1 MRYQKLRSILR
12 LFSVALPW
20 HQKISVAAVLLLL
33 IVGGVV
39 ACGPGHS
46 SHLVDLGTG
55 EHSNIGSSRGGT
67 VVPESDLVAIHVLPN
82 TDVPKGVVVS
92 LYDSPDGNNIAFV
105 KELYRIIDGINRTG
119 ALIPTRHLSNPT
131 KLELSRQEI
140 TLLVMVGQGR
150 MSDFERFKSRLKDE
164 RLGVEPN
171 GLIAVESDHP
181 RADLWLQDFGEFTKA
196 ELRGATEPV
205 YLLLDVNRNDHRGE
219 FSPEVFM
226 RLFRMPLVQ
235 LGDDDNLFGQYGGNI
250 DATPSGRLIMG
261 DAVRQGRKNSELPSL
276 FDRLRVLGNPDALEL
291 ESDWLSIGHIDE
303 YLTFTSSVLGCGET
317 LYYGQPLEGLRVVLD
332 KASDEEFAKFAKEA
346 AVESGISM
354 TRGRLKAAVQSFRRN
369 NRNGN
374 DRNVGP
380 EISIDL
386 ADYDLTRHDP
396 VWTSLDDEYGMSIG
410 AFDTLKWSD
419 PESLVRYYVWRN
431 LLDQE
436 IISRSVSKLLAT
448 ADCQQSEGLPVIY
461 RPNFKDKAKIHSPHD
476 RVVFHVG
483 DTAHLPGVANSLVLR
498 DHVIVPDP
506 GIQALR
512 DLTAERF
519 GRHLGGAR
527 SQVHFIDDRQY
538 HEKWGEVHCG
548 TNVIREMGVRHE
560 WHLIKR

>member
-12 LFSVALPW
+12 LFPMALPW
-20 HQKISVAAVLLLL
+20 HRNISVAAVLLLL
-33 IVGGVV
+33 VGRVV

-55 EHSNIGSSRGGT
+55 EHTNIGSSLGGT
-67 VVPESDLVAIHVLPN
+67 VVPASDLVAIHVLPN
-82 TDVPKGVVVS
+82 TNVPKGVVVS
-92 LYDSPDGNNIAFV
+92 LYDSPAGSNVAFV
-105 KELYRIIDGINRTG
+105 KELYQIIEEINRTG

-131 KLELSRQEI
+131 KLELGRQEI
-140 TLLVMVGQGR
+140 TLLLLVAQGR
-150 MSDFERFKSRLKDE
+150 MSEFERFKSRLMAE
-164 RLGVEPN
+164 RRGVEPN

-181 RADLWLQDFGEFTKA
+181 HTDLWLQDFGEFAKA

-205 YLLLDVNRNDHRGE
+205 YLLLDIKRNDYRGE

-235 LGDDDNLFGQYGGNI
+235 LGDDGNLFGQYGGNI

-261 DAVRQGRKNSELPSL
+261 DAVRQGRKNPELPSL
-276 FDRLRVLGNPDALEL
+276 FDRLRALGNPDALEL

-317 LYYGQPLEGLRVVLD
+317 IYYGRPLEGLRVVLD

-346 AVESGISM
+346 AVESGISF
-354 TRGRLKAAVQSFRRN
+354 TRGRLKAALQSFRRN
-369 NRNGN
+369 DRNGN
-374 DRNVGP
+374 GNGRNVGP

-396 VWTSLDDEYGMSIG
+396 VWTLLDDEQGLSIG
-410 AFDTLKWSD
+410 VFDTLKWSD
-419 PESLVRYYVWRN
+419 PDSLVRYYVWRN

-461 RPNFKDKAKIHSPHD
+461 RPNFKDKPKIHSPNE
-476 RVVFHVG
+476 RVVVHVG
-483 DTAHLPGVANSLVLR
+483 DTAHLPGVTNSLVLR

-512 DLTAERF
+512 DLTSERF
-519 GRHLGGAR
+519 GRHLGGAT

-538 HEKWGEVHCG
+538 HKKWGEVHCG
-548 TNVIREMGVRHE
+548 TNVIREMDLPFRAAT
-560 WHLIKR
+560 R